1 MKGQVHV
8 VAKTAK
14 APSAKSDAGVVKRMI
29 ARDLAIGKALAK
41 KNVPAG
47 VVDVGEAG
55 SFGVEF
61 FGFLPRNLTVKAGTT
76 VKFQM
81 TKGSFE
87 AHTATTG
94 PGDPEKD
101 PNSYLGKQ
109 ATSLEAPVQD
119 QAALYPSDAPGTP
132 ASLTPQLHGNGF
144 WNSGVLD
151 LAAGSPPP
159 PDNSVRFDGPG
170 TYEFY
175 CLIHPFMH
183 GTVTVTG

>member
-1 MKGQVHV
+1 
-8 VAKTAK
+8 
-14 APSAKSDAGVVKRMI
+14 MI
-29 ARDLAIGKALAK
+29 ARDLKIGKGLAK

-61 FGFLPRNLTVKAGTT
+61 YGFLPGNQTVKAGTT

-81 TKGSFE
+81 TKGSYE

-94 PGDPEKD
+94 PGDPDKD
-101 PNSYLGKQ
+101 PNSYLGKL
-109 ATSLEAPVQD
+109 AASLEAPVPD
-119 QAALYPSDAPGTP
+119 AAALYPSDAPGTP

-144 WNSGVLD
+144 WNSGILD

-159 PDNSVRFDGPG
+159 PDNSVRFDEPG

-183 GTVTVTG
+183 GTVTVTS